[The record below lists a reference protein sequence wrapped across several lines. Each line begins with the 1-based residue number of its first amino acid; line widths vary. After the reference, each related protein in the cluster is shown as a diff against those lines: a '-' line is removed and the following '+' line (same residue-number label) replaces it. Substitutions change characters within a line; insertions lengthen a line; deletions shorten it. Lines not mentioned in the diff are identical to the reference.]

1 MIVILSLFEDGR
13 TVHIPATMPDP
24 ARCTSNANMEAYAR
38 IANGRALEGVHYPD
52 RAISIKQPWAWALAE
67 GLKDC
72 ENRSRKM
79 CQPGWYFIH
88 AGQSM
93 DIQGYRSHRA
103 AIEQKTGAT
112 LPQLPAE
119 RLDIGGVV
127 GAMRVKEWVQTSES
141 PWFAGPW
148 AAVIDAAVKLPFQ
161 AGPGLL
167 GVFKWEHESA
177 E

>member
-1 MIVILSLFEDGR
+1 MIAILSLFQDGR
-13 TVHIPATMPDP
+13 TVHIPATVPDP
-24 ARCTSNANMEAYAR
+24 ARITCQRNLDAYAR
-38 IANGRALEGVHYPD
+38 IADGRALDSINYLD

-88 AGQSM
+88 AGQIADSGAYHTHREAILRTKGITLPM
-93 DIQGYRSHRA
+93 PPSGYR
-103 AIEQKTGAT
+103 T
-112 LPQLPAE
+112 
-119 RLDIGGVV
+119 GGVV
-127 GAMRVKEWVQTSES
+127 GAMHVKEWITASES
-141 PWFAGPW
+141 PWFAGPF

-167 GVFKWEHESA
+167 GVFKWEHETA